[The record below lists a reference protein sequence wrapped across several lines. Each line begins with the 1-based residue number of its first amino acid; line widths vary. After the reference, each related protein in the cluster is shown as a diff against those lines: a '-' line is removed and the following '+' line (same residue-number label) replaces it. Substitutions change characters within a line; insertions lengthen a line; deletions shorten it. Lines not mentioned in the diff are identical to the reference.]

1 MRNGQKIVKN
11 SFILDKEL
19 KDVHSLVKKLKSSLN
34 NQKECIKEIE
44 SKFQNLVNN
53 NSSYSSSMNDLF
65 VLLPNI
71 IKQVGIPFAHSFLYS
86 EKIKLCLIELYF
98 DTTEKYQK
106 DVSIIF
112 ETCFD
117 VFQNIFSNDF
127 LNKYREDMI
136 GIEILENKDKLNNK

>member
-11 SFILDKEL
+11 SFILDKEI

-44 SKFQNLVNN
+44 NKFQNLVNN
-53 NSSYSSSMNDLF
+53 NSYSSSMNDLF

-71 IKQVGIPFAHSFLYS
+71 IKQVGIPFAHNFLYS
-86 EKIKLCLIELYF
+86 ENIKLCLIELYF

-117 VFQNIFSNDF
+117 IFQLYQNIILSN
-127 LNKYREDMI
+127 I
-136 GIEILENKDKLNNK
+136 V

>member
-19 KDVHSLVKKLKSSLN
+19 KDAHSLVKKLKSSLN
-34 NQKECIKEIE
+34 TQKECIKEIE
-44 SKFQNLVNN
+44 SKLQNLFNDN
-53 NSSYSSSMNDLF
+53 YYPSSMNDLI

-71 IKQVGIPFAHSFLYS
+71 IKQVGIPFAHNFLYT
-86 EKIKLCLIELYF
+86 EKIRLCLIDLYF
-98 DTTEKYQK
+98 EKSEKYQK

-117 VFQNIFSNDF
+117 VFQNIF
-127 LNKYREDMI
+127 LMI
-136 GIEILENKDKLNNK
+136 F

>member
-1 MRNGQKIVKN
+1 MRNGQNIVKN

-34 NQKECIKEIE
+34 TQKECIKEIE

-71 IKQVGIPFAHSFLYS
+71 IKQVGIPLH
-86 EKIKLCLIELYF
+86 
-98 DTTEKYQK
+98 
-106 DVSIIF
+106 IIF
-112 ETCFD
+112 F
-117 VFQNIFSNDF
+117 ILKISN
-127 LNKYREDMI
+127 YV
-136 GIEILENKDKLNNK
+136 